1 MREHA
6 LAHAAGGTARRA
18 GGLTARVGEG
28 FEEVAPLSALP
39 EGELLG
45 AVLAD
50 GTAVCLYNDR
60 GTIGAVHDVC
70 SHAEYPMSDG
80 VLHGDGTLEC
90 IWHGARYDCRTGAVR
105 RGPATEPLAV
115 FETRVEGDRILV
127 APRDHLEPHA

>member
-1 MREHA
+1 
-6 LAHAAGGTARRA
+6 
-18 GGLTARVGEG
+18 VGDG
-28 FEEVAPLSALP
+28 FEEVAPLAALP

-70 SHAEYPMSDG
+70 SHAEFPMSDG

-90 IWHGARYDCRTGAVR
+90 MWHGARYDCRTGAVR
-105 RGPATEPLAV
+105 RGPAIKPLAV
-115 FETRVEGDRILV
+115 FETRVERGRILV
-127 APRDHLEPHA
+127 APRAHPEPHA

>member
-1 MREHA
+1 M
-6 LAHAAGGTARRA
+6 AHAAGGTARRSA
-18 GGLTARVGEG
+18 RLTARVSEA
-28 FEEVAPLSALP
+28 FEYVAPLSALP
-39 EGELLG
+39 DGELLG
-45 AVLAD
+45 AVLGD

-70 SHAEYPMSDG
+70 SHAEFPMSDG

-90 IWHGARYDCRTGAVR
+90 MWHGARYDCRTGAVR

-127 APRDHLEPHA
+127 APRAHLEPHA